1 MNHFFQIAKFTPLL
15 SFLFLLFSCASGV
28 SQKSG
33 SKHTSS
39 YKEDLSSFRPRISPD
54 SLTKGKSE
62 AANSANKSLPL
73 VPTSDITDELN
84 KKLSSISENAPSV
97 AKGYRVNLYSGT
109 SREEATT
116 IKKKAEQLTQASI
129 YIQFRTPNF
138 RVKAGDAINR
148 LEASYLLS
156 QLKNEF
162 PGAVI
167 VPDDINIT
175 LQP

>member
-1 MNHFFQIAKFTPLL
+1 MNKIFQIAKLTPLL

-33 SKHTSS
+33 SKNTNS
-39 YKEDLSSFRPRISPD
+39 YKEDLSSFRPRINPD
-54 SLTKGKSE
+54 SLLKENE
-62 AANSANKSLPL
+62 AANASNKSLPL
-73 VPTSDITDELN
+73 IPTSDITDELN
-84 KKLSSISENAPSV
+84 KKLFSVSENAPSI
-97 AKGYRVNLYSGT
+97 AKGYRINLYSGT
-109 SREEATT
+109 SREEATI

-167 VPDDINIT
+167 VPDDININ

>member
-1 MNHFFQIAKFTPLL
+1 MNKIFRIAKLTPLL
-15 SFLFLLFSCASGV
+15 SFLFLLFSCASGI

-33 SKHTSS
+33 SKNTNS

-54 SLTKGKSE
+54 SLIKGNEGTNTS
-62 AANSANKSLPL
+62 NKSLPL

-84 KKLSSISENAPSV
+84 KKLSSISESAPSI
-97 AKGYRVNLYSGT
+97 AKGYRINLYSGT
-109 SREEATT
+109 SREEATI
-116 IKKKAEQLTQASI
+116 IKKKAEQLTQVNI

-156 QLKNEF
+156 QLKSEF

-167 VPDDINIT
+167 VPDDININ

>member
-1 MNHFFQIAKFTPLL
+1 MNKIFQIAKQAPLL
-15 SFLFLLFSCASGV
+15 SLLFLLFSCASGI

-33 SKHTSS
+33 SKNTNS
-39 YKEDLSSFRPRISPD
+39 YKEDLSGFRPRISPD
-54 SLTKGKSE
+54 SLNKENVSTNM
-62 AANSANKSLPL
+62 ADKSLPL
-73 VPTSDITDELN
+73 IPSSDITNELN
-84 KKLSSISENAPSV
+84 KKLSAISDNAPSI
-97 AKGYRVNLYSGT
+97 AKGYRINLYSGT
-109 SREEATT
+109 SREEATI
-116 IKKKAEQLTQASI
+116 IKKKAELIISGDV

-167 VPDDINIT
+167 VPDDININH
-175 LQP
+175 QP